1 MFKNWVVFYQKISLF
16 FNAIIAISFLP
27 FCWLLLE
34 MEAEGNQADLLSDQ
48 SKWTVR
54 LIAFTLVFLLLFFS
68 VKMTK
73 KGLKGIASEAIVS
86 AKLLSFYHIYIKKF
100 MFMELAAMTALGAI
114 YVLRDYFFV
123 FIYLGILVWF
133 SLIRPTYN
141 YVVDKLKLSAS
152 ERKQLESQIDF

>member
-1 MFKNWVVFYQKISLF
+1 MFKNWVAFYQKISLF

-34 MEAEGNQADLLSDQ
+34 MESGGNQVVLLSDE

-54 LIAFTLVFLLLFFS
+54 VTAFALIFLLLFFS

-73 KGLKGIASEAIVS
+73 KGLKAINSETIVS
-86 AKLLSFYHIYIKKF
+86 VKLSSFYHLYIKKF
-100 MFMELAAMTALGAI
+100 IIMELAAMVALGAI
-114 YVLRDYFFV
+114 YVLWDYFFV
-123 FIYLGILVWF
+123 GIYLGILVWF

>member
-1 MFKNWVVFYQKISLF
+1 MFKNWVAFYQKLSLF

-34 MEAEGNQADLLSDQ
+34 MEAEGNQAALLSDKN
-48 SKWTVR
+48 KWTVR
-54 LIAFTLVFLLLFFS
+54 LTAFTLVFLLLFFS

-73 KGLKGIASEAIVS
+73 KGLKAITSEAVVS
-86 AKLLSFYHIYIKKF
+86 AKLSSFYHIYIKKF
-100 MFMELAAMTALGAI
+100 ILMELAAMIALGAI

-133 SLIRPTYN
+133 SLIRTTYN

-152 ERKQLESQIDF
+152 ERKQL

>member
-1 MFKNWVVFYQKISLF
+1 
-16 FNAIIAISFLP
+16 
-27 FCWLLLE
+27 
-34 MEAEGNQADLLSDQ
+34 
-48 SKWTVR
+48 
-54 LIAFTLVFLLLFFS
+54 
-68 VKMTK
+68 
-73 KGLKGIASEAIVS
+73 
-86 AKLLSFYHIYIKKF
+86 
-100 MFMELAAMTALGAI
+100 MFMELAAITALVAI

>member
-1 MFKNWVVFYQKISLF
+1 MFKNWVAFYQKISLF

-34 MEAEGNQADLLSDQ
+34 MEAEGNQAALLSDE
-48 SKWTVR
+48 SKWAIR
-54 LIAFTLVFLLLFFS
+54 LTAFALVFLLLFFS

-73 KGLKGIASEAIVS
+73 KGLKAINSETIVPT
-86 AKLLSFYHIYIKKF
+86 KLSSFYYIYIKKF
-100 MFMELAAMTALGAI
+100 IFMELAAVIALGAI

-152 ERKQLESQIDF
+152 EKQQLESQIDF

>member
-1 MFKNWVVFYQKISLF
+1 MFKNWVAFYQKLSLF

-34 MEAEGNQADLLSDQ
+34 MEAERNQAALLSDQ

-73 KGLKGIASEAIVS
+73 KGLKAINSETIVS
-86 AKLLSFYHIYIKKF
+86 TKLSSFYHIYIKKF
-100 MFMELAAMTALGAI
+100 IFMEVAAMTALGAI

>member
-1 MFKNWVVFYQKISLF
+1 
-16 FNAIIAISFLP
+16 
-27 FCWLLLE
+27 
-34 MEAEGNQADLLSDQ
+34 
-48 SKWTVR
+48 
-54 LIAFTLVFLLLFFS
+54 
-68 VKMTK
+68 MTK
-73 KGLKGIASEAIVS
+73 KGLKAIMSEAVVS
-86 AKLLSFYHIYIKKF
+86 AKLSSFYYIYIKKF

-114 YVLRDYFFV
+114 YALRDYFFV

>member
-1 MFKNWVVFYQKISLF
+1 MFKNWVAFYQKLSLF

-34 MEAEGNQADLLSDQ
+34 MEAEGNQAALLSDQ

-73 KGLKGIASEAIVS
+73 KPLSPYAIAS
-86 AKLLSFYHIYIKKF
+86 
-100 MFMELAAMTALGAI
+100 LG
-114 YVLRDYFFV
+114 VLMMIITKGNIF
-123 FIYLGILVWF
+123 
-133 SLIRPTYN
+133 
-141 YVVDKLKLSAS
+141 
-152 ERKQLESQIDF
+152 RKRQ